1 MLGQDPQRFLNQR
14 KFIFFIHAAGYV
26 HEEHKIGRRQ
36 VFLCRVLCLDTDFDQ
51 LGFRLPWRINGF
63 GMNGKWTAVS
73 RQWIVIREVIDD
85 FLNPY
90 SIFRRLFSIVQKSA
104 DVGVAA
110 GIDIDAECRNRLLGN
125 GFDRLVG
132 LFLVAFSVFCK
143 RQIFFSN
150 GSSRQ
155 C

>member
-1 MLGQDPQRFLNQR
+1 
-14 KFIFFIHAAGYV
+14 
-26 HEEHKIGRRQ
+26 
-36 VFLCRVLCLDTDFDQ
+36 
-51 LGFRLPWRINGF
+51 
-63 GMNGKWTAVS
+63 MNGKWTAVS

-132 LFLVAFSVFCK
+132 LFLVAFSVSA
-143 RQIFFSN
+143 RDRFSSATAAAGN
-150 GSSRQ
+150 AESGAP
-155 C
+155 